1 MESPSRLRYSGK
13 CPFPPHVISSGGS
26 MLYDSTAQN
35 RYSYDESRNLPCVR
49 EYRALRTGVSVVTP
63 SQAFF
68 PEISRLSLTYYFES
82 ILIPTLTTA
91 RDDGKGMESPS
102 RLRYSVKCPFPP
114 QVISSGG
121 SMLYRSTV
129 KNRYSFEES
138 RNLSCGREYTL

>member
-1 MESPSRLRYSGK
+1 MESPSQAGRSGK
-13 CPFPPHVISSGGS
+13 RTLPSPSFRAVAACFMALLPKIA
-26 MLYDSTAQN
+26 TATM
-35 RYSYDESRNLPCVR
+35 SR
-49 EYRALRTGVSVVTP
+49 
-63 SQAFF
+63 
-68 PEISRLSLTYYFES
+68 EISLVVGNTGFPSEFRSCNTVIVIFLGDLSTLSHILFFTVTVTTALTS
-82 ILIPTLTTA
+82 A
-91 RDDGKGMESPS
+91 RDDGIGMESPS